1 MSTKNILDL
10 EKQEFINRD
19 KELCLIPSVG
29 FPPENVLEAQGS
41 IMAVQYAEGR
51 KHARYYA
58 GCKTIDEMVEAC
70 ENMALQLFD
79 AQDEY
84 NACVEFHS
92 GTSANM
98 AIYGA
103 LLNQGDTVL
112 SMSTD
117 MGGHI
122 SHGHPL
128 SFLGKYHNVVQYGL
142 TDDGYIDY
150 QQVEDLAIKHKPK
163 LIICGCS
170 AYSRIV
176 DFKRFK
182 EIADKVGAKL
192 MADIAHI
199 TSLVITGEHPSP
211 VGLADVISFTTH
223 KMLNSARG
231 GVVLYKKELEKAITR
246 GLIPFSSGGPLE
258 NMVYAKL
265 VGFNN
270 IIANYN
276 KFVQYTKQVKLNAK
290 VMEEEFRRRD
300 IPMVSNG
307 TDNHLLLLDLS
318 KFYRSGREYATFL
331 ENTGV
336 ICNCNAIPNDPKGF
350 FKTSGIRLGTP
361 NITARGFN
369 EEDTRMLAQD
379 IAEVVLYPVLYKGLE
394 QRVKYLTN
402 KYPLKNIYPHKY
414 KRLFEDEV

>member
-1 MSTKNILDL
+1 MNFKDL
-10 EKQEFINRD
+10 ERKEFIKRD
-19 KELCLIPSVG
+19 TELCLIPSEG
-29 FPPENVLEAQGS
+29 LTSENVLEAQS
-41 IMAVQYAEGR
+41 SMFSLKYAEGR
-51 KHARYYA
+51 KHKRYYA
-58 GCKTIDEMVEAC
+58 GCGVVDQMVEEC
-70 ENMALQLFD
+70 ENAVLELFG
-79 AQDEY
+79 ATDEY
-84 NACVEFHS
+84 NSCVEFHS
-92 GTSANM
+92 GTSANL

-128 SFLGKYHNVVQYGL
+128 SLLGKYHNVIQYGL
-142 TDDGYIDY
+142 TEDGFIDY
-150 QQVEDLAIKHKPK
+150 GQVAKLALEHKPK
-163 LIICGCS
+163 LIICGSS
-170 AYSRIV
+170 AYSRVI
-176 DFKRFK
+176 DFKLFK

-231 GVVLYKKELEKAITR
+231 GVVLYKKELEKDITR

-265 VGFNN
+265 VGFYN
-270 IIANYN
+270 IKNNYN
-276 KFVQYTKQVKLNAK
+276 NFVNYTKQIKLNAK
-290 VMEEEFRRRD
+290 TMEEEFKRRD
-300 IPMVSNG
+300 IPMVSGG

-318 KFYRSGREYATFL
+318 KFYRSGREYATLL
-331 ENTGV
+331 EELGV

-369 EEDTRMLAQD
+369 EKDTRDL
-379 IAEVVLYPVLYKGLE
+379 AEVLAEKIMYPQLCLE
-394 QRVKYLTN
+394 LSQKVKYLTN
-402 KYPLKNIYPHKY
+402 KYPLKNIYPHRY
-414 KRLFEDEV
+414 QYLFGDAHEEN

>member
-58 GCKTIDEMVEAC
+58 GCKTIDEMVETC
-70 ENMALQLFD
+70 ENMALQLFNT
-79 AQDEY
+79 QDEY

-117 MGGHI
+117 LGGHI

-258 NMVYAKL
+258 N
-265 VGFNN
+265 
-270 IIANYN
+270 IIAAKAVCFKEAMSKEFKDYIH
-276 KFVQYTKQVKLNAK
+276 QVKLNTK
-290 VMEEEFRRRD
+290 EFAD
-300 IPMVSNG
+300 TLQSYGVYCSNS
-307 TDNHLLLLDLS
+307 DNHLMYIDTYKSFNMTGKDAQEALS
-318 KFYRSGREYATFL
+318 EIDITVNKNMLPHDKLSPAL
-331 ENTGV
+331 
-336 ICNCNAIPNDPKGF
+336 
-350 FKTSGIRLGTP
+350 TSGIRIGFAALT
-361 NITARGFN
+361 TRGCT
-369 EEDTRMLAQD
+369 EYIAHKLAS
-379 IAEVVLYPVLYKGLE
+379 IIFTYLKMYNYLESSGEIKKYK
-394 QRVKYLTN
+394 QQV
-402 KYPLKNIYPHKY
+402 KNIVSLLKG
-414 KRLFEDEV
+414 V